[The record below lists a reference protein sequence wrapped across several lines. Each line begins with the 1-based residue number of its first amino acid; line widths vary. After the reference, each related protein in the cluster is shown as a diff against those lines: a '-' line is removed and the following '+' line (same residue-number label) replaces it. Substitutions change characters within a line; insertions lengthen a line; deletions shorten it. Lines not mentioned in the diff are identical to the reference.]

1 MKGLLDI
8 FTKRAD
14 TPIESR
20 DYGKL
25 YLLLSGL
32 LFIGT
37 MWAVIDEIS
46 TRRPWKEYE
55 AQYFNLSAAR
65 WQDKLKESQAA
76 FDSAAEQTAL
86 TAERDAEAKLG
97 SDEVLKIQKEING
110 IDEDLLSANR
120 TFTFAKSNGDEAYY
134 FWKKSI
140 HEGKEDGSYK
150 NTLREREAEMAKA
163 NTVVEALTARH
174 DSLSKVINGFRVAL
188 KEARTKVKELD
199 RKSTRLNSSHESV
212 SRMPSSA

>member
-1 MKGLLDI
+1 MKGLFDSI
-8 FTKRAD
+8 TKRAD

-25 YLLLSGL
+25 YLVLSGL

-55 AQYFNLSAAR
+55 TQYFDLSVSR

-86 TAERDAEAKLG
+86 AAERDAEAKLG
-97 SDEVLKIQKEING
+97 SD
-110 IDEDLLSANR
+110 
-120 TFTFAKSNGDEAYY
+120 
-134 FWKKSI
+134 
-140 HEGKEDGSYK
+140 
-150 NTLREREAEMAKA
+150 
-163 NTVVEALTARH
+163 
-174 DSLSKVINGFRVAL
+174 
-188 KEARTKVKELD
+188 
-199 RKSTRLNSSHESV
+199 
-212 SRMPSSA
+212 